1 MRRVSFSGAEKTIQA
16 IWDWY
21 QVQSRLSLGKKN
33 ELLDALRNSR
43 PVPDSIFFAMGME
56 EIDEFFRELD
66 YVAMLDLL
74 AATEAT
80 IRLNFLT
87 RVYGRKKDEV
97 SRQFRELYKKQGDRV
112 GLESDILETWKQLAP
127 QTKGAVGDFSGALN
141 LRHWL
146 AHGRYWNPKLGRD
159 YSPADVYDISYH
171 LLQAIGA

>member
-112 GLESDILETWKQLAP
+112 GLELSLI
-127 QTKGAVGDFSGALN
+127 
-141 LRHWL
+141 H
-146 AHGRYWNPKLGRD
+146 
-159 YSPADVYDISYH
+159 I
-171 LLQAIGA
+171 